1 MHDTPICISTT
12 DSWKVR
18 IKAGT
23 VCAEGSTGEGEGSIH
38 LLRFSF
44 LWRAGC
50 FQVLQHSLFT
60 FPLAFKYIAPRNTS
74 LSNLIH
80 LNYKSLYG
88 GIALTAEKKKQPKT
102 QQAHKRDLLWSQL
115 GQQCGSKSH
124 EVWCWED
131 GVRQGTV
138 TSDWTTTAKVKGKI
152 FPLHLQMCFQ
162 CLVFWG
168 SCLECW
174 PVERF
179 CLVTRAKGSC
189 NCTYFS
195 GEAQVLLVYLSSSSI
210 DPGLLATAR
219 LARRASQRYR

>member
-1 MHDTPICISTT
+1 VCRRQHGGRRREYPPLEVLFFVESRLFSST
-12 DSWKVR
+12 S
-18 IKAGT
+18 AL
-23 VCAEGSTGEGEGSIH
+23 SLH
-38 LLRFSF
+38 LPP
-44 LWRAGC
+44 C
-50 FQVLQHSLFT
+50 FQVYSSKKHISKQFNTPELQISVWWYCPYSRKKKNPKHNKPKKETCFGHSL
-60 FPLAFKYIAPRNTS
+60 ANS
-74 LSNLIH
+74 
-80 LNYKSLYG
+80 
-88 GIALTAEKKKQPKT
+88 E
-102 QQAHKRDLLWSQL
+102 
-115 GQQCGSKSH
+115 
-124 EVWCWED
+124 
-131 GVRQGTV
+131 GTV

>member
-1 MHDTPICISTT
+1 MCRRQHGGRRREYPPLEVLFFVESRLFSST
-12 DSWKVR
+12 S
-18 IKAGT
+18 AL
-23 VCAEGSTGEGEGSIH
+23 SLH
-38 LLRFSF
+38 LPP
-44 LWRAGC
+44 C
-50 FQVLQHSLFT
+50 FQVYSSKKHISKQFNTPELQISVWWYC
-60 FPLAFKYIAPRNTS
+60 PYSR
-74 LSNLIH
+74 
-80 LNYKSLYG
+80 
-88 GIALTAEKKKQPKT
+88 KKKQPKT
-102 QQAHKRDLLWSQL
+102 QQAQKRDLLWSQL

-124 EVWCWED
+124 EVRCWVG
-131 GVRQGTV
+131 GVSQGTV

-162 CLVFWG
+162 CLVFWC

-195 GEAQVLLVYLSSSSI
+195 GAAQVLLAYLSSSSI